1 VTLGDGEEFKGV
13 ALNPEVINAIIPVA
27 QELGIKPEQ
36 MSRLAQEMTR
46 ALSKQ
51 NAQIAQ
57 AEQEKK
63 TQKFNTDRQTALDT
77 LKPEGIAEVRV
88 ALEKYLKPGSFF
100 KYMVDM
106 GLGNDLDF
114 LAMCR
119 DYGRLIKP
127 DDGAGAGD
135 GSGASGKDYDWK
147 GNWGAPG
154 GVKK

>member
-1 VTLGDGEEFKGV
+1 MTLGDGAEFKGV

-51 NAQIAQ
+51 NAQLAQ
-57 AEQEKK
+57 AEQEKQ
-63 TQKFNTDRQTALDT
+63 TQKFNTERQTALDT
-77 LKPEGIAEVRV
+77 LKPEGIADVRV

-119 DYGRLIKP
+119 DYGRLIKT
-127 DDGAGAGD
+127 DDAPGAGD
-135 GSGASGKDYDWK
+135 GTGGSGKNYNWK
-147 GNWGAPG
+147 GNWGEPG
-154 GVKK
+154 GAQ